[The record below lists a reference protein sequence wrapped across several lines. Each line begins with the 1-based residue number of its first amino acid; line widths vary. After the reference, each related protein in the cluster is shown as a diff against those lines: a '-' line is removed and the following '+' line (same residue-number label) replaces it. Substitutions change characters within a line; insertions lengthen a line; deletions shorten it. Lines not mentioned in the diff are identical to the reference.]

1 MAGGDKKIHEHPNA
15 GKGGFQVNPHN
26 AGRPK
31 KLYSDHIKDMKDK
44 GYSPP
49 TRTEYFDMVGLLLA
63 MTEEDLKAFA
73 QDKNRPYWIR
83 LIIIDMNSKNT
94 RQKMMSDYR
103 DWLFGRASQTMDVT
117 SKGDKINV
125 SILEI
130 AGSKIEVNQK

>member
-1 MAGGDKKIHEHPNA
+1 MKFPNDNTKFKKGESGNPN
-15 GKGGFQVNPHN
+15 
-26 AGRPK
+26 GRPR

-73 QDKNRPYWIR
+73 QDKDKPYWIR

-94 RQKMMSDYR
+94 RTKMMADYR
-103 DWLFGRASQTMDVT
+103 DWLFGKASQSMDLT

-125 SILEI
+125 SVIEI
-130 AGSKIEVNQK
+130 GGSKIEIEEK

>member
-1 MAGGDKKIHEHPNA
+1 MANPQNIEKYKMKKGETLNPN
-15 GKGGFQVNPHN
+15 
-26 AGRPK
+26 GRPR

-63 MTEEDLKAFA
+63 MTEEDLKTFA
-73 QDKNRPYWIR
+73 QDKDRPYWIR

-125 SILEI
+125 SVIEI
-130 AGSKIEVNQK
+130 GGSKIEIQEK

>member
-1 MAGGDKKIHEHPNA
+1 MAAKDIEAHKFKQGVSGNPN
-15 GKGGFQVNPHN
+15 
-26 AGRPK
+26 GRPR

-49 TRTEYFDMVGLLLA
+49 NRAEYFDMVGLLLA

-103 DWLFGRASQTMDVT
+103 DWLFGRASQSMDVT

-125 SILEI
+125 SVIEI
-130 AGSKIEVNQK
+130 GGSKIEIEEK

>member
-1 MAGGDKKIHEHPNA
+1 MKFPNDNTKFKKGESGNPN
-15 GKGGFQVNPHN
+15 
-26 AGRPK
+26 GRPK
-31 KLYSDHIKDMKDK
+31 KLYSNHIEDVKKK
-44 GYSPP
+44 GYEAPN
-49 TRTEYFDMVGLLLA
+49 RTEYFEMIGLLLA

-73 QDKNRPYWIR
+73 QDKDRPYWIR

-125 SILEI
+125 SVIEI
-130 AGSKIEVNQK
+130 GGSKIEIQEK

>member
-1 MAGGDKKIHEHPNA
+1 MANPQNIEKYKMKKGETLNPN
-15 GKGGFQVNPHN
+15 
-26 AGRPK
+26 GRPR

-63 MTEEDLKAFA
+63 MTEEDLKTFA
-73 QDKNRPYWIR
+73 QDKDRPYWIR

-125 SILEI
+125 SVIEI
-130 AGSKIEVNQK
+130 GGSK

>member
-1 MAGGDKKIHEHPNA
+1 MANPQNIEKYKMKKGETLNPN
-15 GKGGFQVNPHN
+15 
-26 AGRPK
+26 GRPR

-63 MTEEDLKAFA
+63 MTEEDLKTFA
-73 QDKNRPYWIR
+73 QDKDRPYWIR

-125 SILEI
+125 SVIEI
-130 AGSKIEVNQK
+130 GGSKIEIEEK

>member
-1 MAGGDKKIHEHPNA
+1 MKFPNDNTKFKKGESGNPN
-15 GKGGFQVNPHN
+15 
-26 AGRPK
+26 GRPK
-31 KLYSDHIKDMKDK
+31 KLYSDHIKDMKGK

-94 RQKMMSDYR
+94 RQKMMADYR
-103 DWLFGRASQTMDVT
+103 DWLFGRASQSMDLT

-125 SILEI
+125 SVIEI
-130 AGSKIEVNQK
+130 GGSKIEIEEK

>member
-1 MAGGDKKIHEHPNA
+1 MKGIPPKHTQFKKGESGNPN
-15 GKGGFQVNPHN
+15 
-26 AGRPK
+26 GRPR

-73 QDKNRPYWIR
+73 QDKDRPYWIR

-94 RQKMMSDYR
+94 RTKMMADYR
-103 DWLFGRASQTMDVT
+103 DWLFGKASQSMDLT

-125 SILEI
+125 SVIEI
-130 AGSKIEVNQK
+130 GGSKIEIEEK

>member
-1 MAGGDKKIHEHPNA
+1 MKGIPPKHTQFKKGESGNPN
-15 GKGGFQVNPHN
+15 
-26 AGRPK
+26 GRPR

-94 RQKMMSDYR
+94 RTKMMADYR
-103 DWLFGRASQTMDVT
+103 DWLFGKASQSMDVT

-125 SILEI
+125 SVIEI
-130 AGSKIEVNQK
+130 GGSKIEVEEK

>member
-1 MAGGDKKIHEHPNA
+1 MANPQNIEKYKMKKGETLNPN
-15 GKGGFQVNPHN
+15 
-26 AGRPK
+26 GRPR

-73 QDKNRPYWIR
+73 QDKDRPYWIR

-125 SILEI
+125 SVIEI
-130 AGSKIEVNQK
+130 GGSKIEIEEK